1 MKDIIDDLA
10 KRGMLDSFSDREKI
24 SEMLK
29 TKQTIYCGFDPSN
42 KSMQLGNFIMIHM
55 LSRLQKAGH
64 RILAVV
70 GGATGM
76 IGDPSGKAAERTFL
90 TEDTVKANAES
101 LGRQLSKY
109 LDFSDPEKGML
120 LNNYDW
126 WSKINVIEFLREY
139 GKLMPVNYMLSKE
152 VVKSRLEVG
161 ISYAEFSYMVLQ
173 AGDFYRF
180 HKDYGCNI
188 QIGGGD
194 QWGNLTTALDFIKRK
209 EGADCGCEVFSVK
222 LITDSNGKKFGKSE
236 KGALF
241 LDPEMT
247 SPYDIYQYFI
257 NVADSDVLRYLY
269 IFDDRDTE
277 ELDAIYA
284 KHMENPGLR
293 YGQKVLAY
301 SVTGLVHG
309 KEAADDCV
317 AMTQALFSGDYS
329 SLSGNAVKELAQ
341 ALKAKHVNKGV
352 TLIEALIA
360 SGLATSKRE
369 AREFISNGAV
379 SINGLKTNDLNRV
392 LCEEDLLQGEA
403 VFLKRGKKNNA
414 ALFLD

>member
-1 MKDIIDDLA
+1 MTDIIGDLE
-10 KRGMLDSFSDREKI
+10 KRGMLDSFSDRDKI
-24 SEMLK
+24 AEMLK

-42 KSMQLGNFIMIHM
+42 KSMQLGNFIMINM
-55 LSRLQKAGH
+55 LRKLQLAGH

-90 TEDTVKANAES
+90 TEETVKANAQA
-101 LGRQLSKY
+101 LGNQLSKY
-109 LDFSDPEKGML
+109 LDFSDPEKGIL

-126 WSKINVIEFLREY
+126 WSKVNVIEYLREY
-139 GKLMPVNYMLSKE
+139 GKLMPINYMLSKE

-180 HKDYGCNI
+180 HKLYGCNL

-194 QWGNLTTALDFIKRK
+194 QWGNLTTSLDFIKRK
-209 EGADCGCEVFSVK
+209 DGADCGCEVFSVK

-241 LDPEMT
+241 LDPTMT
-247 SPYDIYQYFI
+247 SPFDIYQYFI
-257 NVADSDVLRYLY
+257 NVADPDVHRYLY
-269 IFDDRDTE
+269 IFDDRPTE
-277 ELDAIYA
+277 ELDRVFA

-293 YGQKVLAY
+293 YGQKELAY
-301 SVTGLVHG
+301 SVTSLVHG

-317 AMTQALFSGDYS
+317 NMTAALFSGNYS
-329 SLSGNAVKELAQ
+329 SLSEKAVTDLAQ
-341 ALKAKHVNKGV
+341 YLKAKHLAAGTNIVD
-352 TLIEALIA
+352 ALIF
-360 SGLATSKRE
+360 SGLASSKRE
-369 AREFISNGAV
+369 AREFLKNGAV
-379 SINGLKTNDLNRV
+379 SLNGTKVTSQDLTLDASSCLPGKV
-392 LCEEDLLQGEA
+392 L
-403 VFLKRGKKNNA
+403 FLKRGKKNNA